1 MDINAA
7 MDRVRDEM
15 AKEAA
20 GSPIAEVGE
29 MVTEML
35 AASPDLAPRIMD
47 KGKTL
52 KGAYQAIE
60 SAAKKNRGGRS
71 AVCIGPREAAKI
83 VLEYYGY
90 IGAVP
95 QTPAPAPEPLKPA
108 PARDEFDLDAMLEG
122 L

>member
-1 MDINAA
+1 MNAI
-7 MDRVRDEM
+7 DKIRDEM
-15 AKEAA
+15 AKENA

-35 AASPDLAPRIMD
+35 NAAPDIAPAIMD

-60 SAAKKNRGGRS
+60 SAAKKKGGRS
-71 AVCIGPREAAKI
+71 VCIGPREAAKI
-83 VLEYYGY
+83 VMDYYGFSVNPQTS
-90 IGAVP
+90 APAPVP
-95 QTPAPAPEPLKPA
+95 ETPAPVK
-108 PARDEFDLDAMLEG
+108 DEFDLDAMLGG